1 MLFKHQHTLFSLSYL
16 DRIFKLSPFK
26 SLNGVLL
33 KHQHSMYQIWRFGHE
48 FRSIFFRSKAQ
59 IKCYNN
65 RKIIVQGQFK
75 IRSKVYIDIWL
86 IARIEMKKKK
96 KLLEI
101 LVLYISL
108 DGYIEIFMTSVWL
121 KEKGPRSKSFRSIA
135 IKSFELCRIKC

>member
-1 MLFKHQHTLFSLSYL
+1 MLFSRLHFTWYLLVKECVIESKITYTLFALKTIS
-16 DRIFKLSPFK
+16 I
-26 SLNGVLL
+26 LL

-108 DGYIEIFMTSVWL
+108 DGYIEIFMTSVWIRKRAL
-121 KEKGPRSKSFRSIA
+121 DQRNFDQ
-135 IKSFELCRIKC
+135 LQ